1 MHLSWEDL
9 QTIESLVRT
18 GSVVGAARELG
29 LRHSSISRRVD
40 ALERSLAEPLFLR
53 GPRLR
58 PTTLATA
65 IAARATAMAKHA
77 HEIEA
82 LIEGERRA
90 RELRLVMTTN
100 DVLAPLVFTALAG
113 HALEETVQVR
123 VSDVEA
129 ELAPGTTDL
138 ALRPGGQPSGA
149 LRGWRLGRL
158 RVGIFRARSGQ
169 HGARTWILPS
179 ADLRKRSSMRW
190 WKAVPDDA
198 EGRVE
203 CNSLL
208 SMRDACIAGLGRAA
222 LPSLLAAQD
231 TRLQLE
237 EEIDG
242 GPPVWL
248 LAPATRRAD
257 ARRRR
262 VAQLL
267 VSSIR
272 SARGVWVT

>member
-1 MHLSWEDL
+1 
-9 QTIESLVRT
+9 
-18 GSVVGAARELG
+18 
-29 LRHSSISRRVD
+29 
-40 ALERSLAEPLFLR
+40 
-53 GPRLR
+53 
-58 PTTLATA
+58 
-65 IAARATAMAKHA
+65 
-77 HEIEA
+77 
-82 LIEGERRA
+82 
-90 RELRLVMTTN
+90 
-100 DVLAPLVFTALAG
+100 
-113 HALEETVQVR
+113 
-123 VSDVEA
+123 
-129 ELAPGTTDL
+129 
-138 ALRPGGQPSGA
+138 
-149 LRGWRLGRL
+149 
-158 RVGIFRARSGQ
+158 
-169 HGARTWILPS
+169 
-179 ADLRKRSSMRW
+179 MRW
-190 WKAVPDDA
+190 WKSVPDDA

-222 LPSLLAAQD
+222 LPSLLAAHD